1 MCAHIYTDF
10 LRALLQSNKNR
21 AQKRND
27 VDRRLLHVADI
38 LGSFKG
44 DFKDYTA
51 DIWYAYLGALLQKIL
66 TRHAHS

>member
-27 VDRRLLHVADI
+27 VARRPLHVADI
-38 LGSFKG
+38 LGRFKG
-44 DFKDYTA
+44 DFKDSTA
-51 DIWYAYLGALLQKIL
+51 DI
-66 TRHAHS
+66 